1 MNAVSFF
8 TAKSNG
14 QSLKRTIKAAA
25 AAEAAAAAAAAA
37 IWGIKSEISH
47 VIRSGEK
54 VEEQS

>member
-1 MNAVSFF
+1 MNDFSRGQFHFF

-14 QSLKRTIKAAA
+14 QSLKRTIK
-25 AAEAAAAAAAAA
+25 AAAAAAAA